1 MFNKN
6 LNNLKIVYLSIQN
19 KLPVLLGRIFTKSN
33 LNKIIIIFIAGFIS
47 RVLIV
52 YFYNVNVF
60 FEYLNII
67 SILYYSFMSF
77 FIVIVHEVINYF
89 EFNIIPAF
97 IIELYSIFVNVIKNI
112 LNIGQYL
119 RKTLNSANK
128 LIFSLNLSDW
138 TISSIKKDYES
149 YLNREKM
156 IIDIDKTDNKEKIVN
171 KVKDNTIKDNIL
183 QKNQDL
189 KSSRGRGRVSDKGNS
204 SNVGNRL
211 PSNYPTPGESPRR
224 NDGYLFTV
232 ETIRD
237 SMASAVG
244 EPERNLRSTAPTPV
258 MPPAPNID
266 ASNLSTPSISTL
278 NTNDS
283 PRFPNLTNA
292 IYSPNDNS
300 SVATKPVNN
309 YTYKPVVNNASV
321 STSNNTYYPLTNST
335 QGVHYPANNSS
346 NTSANK
352 HDTYYGHGYFV
363 PDQVPY
369 FNPYDVT
376 NVNNPVTKGSN
387 IPKEVISQLN
397 TQNAY
402 VAYNPENHQS
412 YFAKREFV
420 KKNLAKEYQM
430 DEKEAISP
438 TMPNEI
444 AINKKGLLGRIK
456 LAFNFGDAKL
466 NKTNNVD
473 SIIVKYKDITKR
485 KFFWTLWEK
494 KSGNY
499 ETYLDFKES
508 WDPNRSIWDEIKKR
522 TKRDIQVDVENVLGI
537 HRNVKGLGY
546 TPRKGLGVSNVKT
559 EVDNLVQNK
568 QPFNAPIIENGEQSS
583 QGIESSHKSSSR
595 KHSHSHSHS
604 RSHSDNHSHSGSH
617 SHHRHHRS
625 HNNVSTER
633 RSHSHRHH
641 HHHHH
646 RSHSNDNTERRSHER
661 SSSSNRPAG
670 RSYSRNN
677 FI

>member
-1 MFNKN
+1 MLNKI
-6 LNNLKIVYLSIQN
+6 LNKFKIVSLSIQN
-19 KLPVLLGRIFTKSN
+19 KLPILLGRILTKPN

-138 TISSIKKDYES
+138 TISSIKKDYAS

-244 EPERNLRSTAPTPV
+244 EPERNLRSPAPV
-258 MPPAPNID
+258 MPPAPNLD

-300 SVATKPVNN
+300 SATTKPVNN

-321 STSNNTYYPLTNST
+321 STSNNTYYPVTNST

-346 NTSANK
+346 NTSANN
-352 HDTYYGHGYFV
+352 HETYYGHTWAV
-363 PDQVPY
+363 PAQVPY
-369 FNPYDVT
+369 FDPYDAS
-376 NVNNPVTKGSN
+376 NVNNSVTKGSN
-387 IPKEVISQLN
+387 IPKEVSSQLN

-402 VAYNPENHQS
+402 VALKPRKPETYNGM
-412 YFAKREFV
+412 RDFV
-420 KKNLAKEYQM
+420 KKNMANVYQM

-444 AINKKGLLGRIK
+444 EINKKGLLGRLK
-456 LAFNFGDAKL
+456 LAFNFGDPKL

-485 KFFWTLWEK
+485 KFIWTLWEK

-508 WDPNRSIWDEIKKR
+508 WDPNRSIWGEIKKR
-522 TKRDIQVDVENVLGI
+522 TKRDVQVDVENVLGI

-583 QGIESSHKSSSR
+583 QAIESSHKSSIR
-595 KHSHSHSHS
+595 KHAHSHSHS

-646 RSHSNDNTERRSHER
+646 SHSIDSTERRSHER
-661 SSSSNRPAG
+661 SSSNRPAG

-677 FI
+677 FV